1 MNYLQK
7 ENIMNKCFGCGTNLQ
22 NIDIEKEGYTK
33 DLNKELCER
42 CFRIKNYNDYKPVI
56 KDNNDYFKIL
66 EEINKTNDLVLLVVD
81 MLNISDE
88 ISDIIKKMSNDKLL
102 VLTKRDLL
110 PKDLYEEKILK
121 YLNLNVID
129 KIIISSNKNYQL
141 DLLMEKINKYKKS
154 KNVYVVGLTNAGKST
169 LVNKIIYNY
178 TDISK
183 EITTSNLPSTTLNTI
198 KIDINDDLCLI
209 DTPGILDKGNIINY
223 ISPEKI
229 KKIIPSKEIKPIV
242 YQIKVKQTFIID
254 EICRIDIE
262 PDNDIVFYLSNN
274 LNINRIYKES
284 NELLDL
290 QKHQIEVSNKADIV
304 ITGLGF
310 IKVMKKASL
319 TLYTLKG
326 VKVYVRPSLF

>member
-1 MNYLQK
+1 
-7 ENIMNKCFGCGTNLQ
+7 MNKCFGCGTNLQ

-81 MLNISDE
+81 ILNISDE
-88 ISDIIKKMSNDKLL
+88 IYDIIKKMSNDKLL

-121 YLNLNVID
+121 YLNLNIID

-223 ISPEKI
+223 ISPDKI

>member
-1 MNYLQK
+1 
-7 ENIMNKCFGCGTNLQ
+7 MNKCFGCGTNLQ